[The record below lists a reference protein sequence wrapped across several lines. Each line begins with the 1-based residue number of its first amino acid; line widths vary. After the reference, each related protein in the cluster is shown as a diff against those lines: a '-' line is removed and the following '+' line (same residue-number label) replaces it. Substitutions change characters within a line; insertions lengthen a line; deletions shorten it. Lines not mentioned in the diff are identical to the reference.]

1 MLEAALAQLRN
12 RDRTSDLPGSAGLY
26 DDLARRYT
34 DRLASISKQR
44 GEPKENGQELHAAYL
59 DLSRELLETE
69 RQTAIRLRDEGR
81 ISDDVMHGLEQEL
94 DLRETQLK
102 LGTKDPLALAH

>member
-1 MLEAALAQLRN
+1 MTPR
-12 RDRTSDLPGSAGLY
+12 GIY
-26 DDLARRYT
+26 DDIARHYA
-34 DRLASISKQR
+34 DRLASISKR
-44 GEPKENGQELHAAYL
+44 RDEPNKNSPELHGGYL

-81 ISDDVMHGLEQEL
+81 ISDEVWRGLEHEL

-102 LGTKDPLALAH
+102 LGTKDRPAGTH

>member
-1 MLEAALAQLRN
+1 MRN
-12 RDRTSDLPGSAGLY
+12 RVRTNDLPDSAGIY
-26 DDLARRYT
+26 DDIARHYA
-34 DRLASISKQR
+34 DRLASISKR
-44 GEPKENGQELHAAYL
+44 RDEPNKNSPELHGGYL

-81 ISDDVMHGLEQEL
+81 ISDEVWRGLEHEL

-102 LGTKDPLALAH
+102 LGTKDRPAGTH